1 MTKKDLIIFRDVAEF
16 ILDNREQTIVFLNE
30 NGYAHLSRYASV
42 KYVNDAIANN
52 LLNQA
57 FVLDFARFID
67 ADGYSNWYQVVI
79 AIATAITNVVVG
91 AVDSTKRR
99 LFGEQ
104 MAHKQGVY
112 DRETEQ
118 WYKDQ
123 AELKAKKEAS
133 LMLSNLQSDII
144 LKRELMEDKKEQRKT
159 LYTMLMFMGGAV
171 ALAVLAI
178 KLRKK

>member
-1 MTKKDLIIFRDVAEF
+1 MTKKDLAIFRDVAEF

-30 NGYAHLSRYASV
+30 NGYANLNRNASL
-42 KYVNDAIANN
+42 KKVNDAIANN
-52 LLNQA
+52 LLNQS
-57 FVLDFARFID
+57 FVQELARFID
-67 ADGYSNWYQVVI
+67 GDGYYNVYQVII

-91 AVDSTKRR
+91 AVDMSKRR

-104 MAHKQGVY
+104 MAQKQGVY
-112 DRETEQ
+112 DRETEK